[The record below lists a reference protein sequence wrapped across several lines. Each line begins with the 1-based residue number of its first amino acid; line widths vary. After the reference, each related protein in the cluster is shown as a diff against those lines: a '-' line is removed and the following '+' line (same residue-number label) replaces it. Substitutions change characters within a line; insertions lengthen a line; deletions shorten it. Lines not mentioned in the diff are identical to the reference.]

1 MLSVV
6 IAYTCGMNSK
16 QKATLK
22 AIFEKPTRANIKFS
36 DIERLFISLGGQL
49 SEGKGSAIRIAF
61 PHGVKYDQHRPHP
74 QKEAKRYQVD
84 DARILLELLGVK
96 PDE

>member
-22 AIFEKPTRANIKFS
+22 AIFEKPKFS

-61 PHGVKYDQHRPHP
+61 PDGVKYDQHRPHP